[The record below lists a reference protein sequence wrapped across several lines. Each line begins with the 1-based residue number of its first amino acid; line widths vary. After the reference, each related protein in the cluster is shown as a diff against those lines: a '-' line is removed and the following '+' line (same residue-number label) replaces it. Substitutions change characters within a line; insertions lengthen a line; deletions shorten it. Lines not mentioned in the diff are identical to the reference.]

1 MRNTYNLSAIAI
13 QFDIKAVFPKITDLW
28 IVDET
33 AGVDLLLVLLADSGE
48 VGQSESYFLFN
59 LR

>member
-1 MRNTYNLSAIAI
+1 MRNTYNLSTIAI

-33 AGVDLLLVLLADSGE
+33 DAVDLLLVLLADWGE
-48 VGQSESYFLFN
+48 VG
-59 LR
+59 